1 MYNLLAPLYNFFL
14 DNESNFTYDQI
25 MFDEGGYSI
34 IFALLLVIPLASY
47 LLFYRVLDIVVA
59 KRLHFVIAVVVVTIA
74 LIGTTFGC
82 LFQFTSLVDFQD
94 ATPEYHVN
102 VEAWVLKASVLTG
115 VYGLFSIQ
123 VLSAFVFRFISINN
137 RYNPF

>member
-1 MYNLLAPLYNFFL
+1 MYNLLAPLYDFFL

-34 IFALLLVIPLASY
+34 VLALLLAIPLASY

-74 LIGTTFGC
+74 IIGTTFGC
-82 LFQFTSLVDFQD
+82 LFQFTSLVDYQD
-94 ATPEYHVN
+94 ATPEYHAN

-115 VYGLFSIQ
+115 VYSLLIQ
-123 VLSAFVFRFISINN
+123 ALSAFIFRFISINN